1 MNTSRWSRIILK
13 MATGVVPATTPPMP
27 KLILRNSQIINKITQ
42 VCQIFFMY
50 LMLVLGGRIYT
61 SLLYLAI
68 VVVMVTLRLPLVMPH
83 GQLFELWWL
92 PTVCTVVP
100 VIVRGIYLIIL
111 NGLFN
116 FVNNVATSLEGP
128 GWLVRQ
134 CRLVGLDEI
143 VQVSWVRPSYQLLPD
158 SVVVMTCRDDHR
170 RWKIYRLLGFRSILN
185 AWWRRHI
192 SCGHVARFDQWS

>member
-1 MNTSRWSRIILK
+1 MWGQFLLQRPRARPCWNLGQFLLSHIGKKTSLFAPYKGWASGWRSVMNLKAKLLLWIYIVRYWWSVMNTSRWSRIILK

-83 GQLFELWWL
+83 DQLFEL
-92 PTVCTVVP
+92 
-100 VIVRGIYLIIL
+100 
-111 NGLFN
+111 
-116 FVNNVATSLEGP
+116 
-128 GWLVRQ
+128 
-134 CRLVGLDEI
+134 D
-143 VQVSWVRPSYQLLPD
+143 
-158 SVVVMTCRDDHR
+158 
-170 RWKIYRLLGFRSILN
+170 GF
-185 AWWRRHI
+185 
-192 SCGHVARFDQWS
+192 Q